1 MKIEVATEPTL
12 IAIVHTVAIWGIT
25 KIALKASEDKPWIAA
40 TALLL
45 IGGLAISGGRTV
57 TSGGARPR
65 NGGSGT
71 GSGRGSSRGGSRRA
85 GPS

>member
-45 IGGLAISGGRTV
+45 IGGLAFSGGRSA
-57 TSGGARPR
+57 TSGEARPR
-65 NGGSGT
+65 HGGSGT
-71 GSGRGSSRGGSRRA
+71 SGGRGSSRGGRRA
-85 GPS
+85 GPP